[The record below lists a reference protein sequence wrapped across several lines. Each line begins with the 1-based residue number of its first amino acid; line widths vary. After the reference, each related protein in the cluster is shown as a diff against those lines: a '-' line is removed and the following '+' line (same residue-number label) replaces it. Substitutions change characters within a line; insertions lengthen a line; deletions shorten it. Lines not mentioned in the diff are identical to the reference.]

1 MINIRELRNKN
12 WLSDKDNIP
21 RQVDYIGDVVGLFN
35 TIGGVDRY
43 QKNPI
48 LSNNIDD
55 LNPIPFTTEWAQRF
69 GLIGR
74 IINGLCISESEYQGH
89 EYDLC
94 LYDEHT
100 WDSERRVIC
109 PIYYVHQ
116 CQNIFLDLAGHIIE

>member
-1 MINIRELRNKN
+1 MINCKELRTGNKIIAN
-12 WLSDKDNIP
+12 GVYQGAVKTFERFNDKLTVVFFSDGSETGIGEFLKDC
-21 RQVDYIGDVVGLFN
+21 L
-35 TIGGVDRY
+35 
-43 QKNPI
+43 
-48 LSNNIDD
+48 
-55 LNPIPFTTEWAQRF
+55 PIPFTTEWAQRF
-69 GLIGR
+69 NLIGR

-116 CQNIFLDLAGHIIE
+116 CQNILLDLAGHIIE

>member
-1 MINIRELRNKN
+1 MIQPKDIRV
-12 WLSDKDNIP
+12 DNI
-21 RQVDYIGDVVGLFN
+21 VEYLI
-35 TIGGVDRY
+35 
-43 QKNPI
+43 K
-48 LSNNIDD
+48 DD
-55 LNPIPFTTEWAQRF
+55 LDERKEWYDTHYIDADDIKECTQDNDVFNKFYRPIPFTTEWAERF

-74 IINGLCISESEYQGH
+74 IINGLCISESEHKGH

>member
-1 MINIRELRNKN
+1 MIQPKDIRV
-12 WLSDKDNIP
+12 DNI
-21 RQVDYIGDVVGLFN
+21 VEYLI
-35 TIGGVDRY
+35 
-43 QKNPI
+43 K
-48 LSNNIDD
+48 DD
-55 LNPIPFTTEWAQRF
+55 LDERKEWYDTHYIDADDIKECAEDNEIFNKFHKPIPFTTEWAERF
-69 GLIGR
+69 GLIGKV
-74 IINGLCISESEYQGH
+74 INGLCISQSEYQGH

>member
-1 MINIRELRNKN
+1 MIELRELKAGN
-12 WLSDKDNIP
+12 WVTPYKEACQIEFVDGSSVKLRGIDTFMPLTKDSIH
-21 RQVDYIGDVVGLFN
+21 
-35 TIGGVDRY
+35 
-43 QKNPI
+43 
-48 LSNNIDD
+48 
-55 LNPIPFTTEWAQRF
+55 PIPFTTEWAQRF
-69 GLIGR
+69 GLIGKVL
-74 IINGLCISESEYQGH
+74 NGLCISESEYQGH